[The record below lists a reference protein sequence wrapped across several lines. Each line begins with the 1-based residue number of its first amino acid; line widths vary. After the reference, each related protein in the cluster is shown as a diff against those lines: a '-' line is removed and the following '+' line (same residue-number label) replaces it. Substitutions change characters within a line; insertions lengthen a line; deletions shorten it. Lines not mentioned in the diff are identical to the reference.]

1 MPDTRMAILMDTSL
15 CVECYA
21 CRVACQNHNNLPA
34 EQTHI
39 SFEFQEL
46 GTFPRVEHH
55 LARKSCMHCATAP
68 CVPICPVAAIH
79 TNPKGFVN
87 VTDACIA
94 CRLCIRACPYDVPK
108 ISEGQMYKCTGCDNL
123 VASGLEPAC
132 VDTCI
137 ANALHYGTREELIAK
152 ANERLEKIK
161 AKYPAANLYGVT
173 EQGGLGLLLILR
185 TSPDAFGLT

>member
-1 MPDTRMAILMDTSL
+1 
-15 CVECYA
+15 
-21 CRVACQNHNNLPA
+21 
-34 EQTHI
+34 
-39 SFEFQEL
+39 
-46 GTFPRVEHH
+46 
-55 LARKSCMHCATAP
+55 
-68 CVPICPVAAIH
+68 
-79 TNPKGFVN
+79 
-87 VTDACIA
+87 
-94 CRLCIRACPYDVPK
+94 
-108 ISEGQMYKCTGCDNL
+108 MYKCTGCDNL